1 MCALQCFVFGPPRAG
16 KSSLLRTLT
25 RPEEAT
31 SSHEGRGMQAREI
44 AVTAVLPMPA
54 EPAATLILS
63 EQSAADVERLT
74 AGSGAAELASCD
86 LGVFLFDSSSLH
98 SMTEALQLLLDVTLA
113 ANNSLPCVLLA
124 AKDDLGMSQVLL
136 RSSGFSRRTLKHC
149 PLLLLALTVCL
160 PLSTLCT
167 AHPLLVIW

>member
-1 MCALQCFVFGPPRAG
+1 MFGPPRAG
-16 KSSLLRTLT
+16 KSSLLRALA

-31 SSHEGRGMQAREI
+31 PSHEGRDTQAWKT
-44 AVTAVLPMPA
+44 AVKAVLPMPA

-63 EQSAADVERLT
+63 EQSAAEVKRLT

-124 AKDDLGMSQVLL
+124 AKDDLGMSQVRL
-136 RSSGFSRRTLKHC
+136 RSPDFLRRALKHR
-149 PLLLLALTVCL
+149 PLLLPALTMCL
-160 PLSTLCT
+160 PLSTLRK
-167 AHPLLVIW
+167 AQPLLVIW

>member
-1 MCALQCFVFGPPRAG
+1 MLQCFVFGPPQAG
-16 KSSLLRTLT
+16 KSSLVRALAL
-25 RPEEAT
+25 PEEAT
-31 SSHEGRGMQAREI
+31 PSHKGRGTQARES

-74 AGSGAAELASCD
+74 AGSGAAELSPCD

-98 SMTEALQLLLDVTLA
+98 SLTKALQLLLDVTLA
-113 ANNSLPCVLLA
+113 ANNSLPCVLIA
-124 AKDDLGMSQVLL
+124 AKDDLGMSQVRF

-149 PLLLLALTVCL
+149 PLLLPALTVRL
-160 PLSTLCT
+160 PLNTLCT
-167 AHPLLVIW
+167 AHPLLAVW